1 MIKRVGATAA
11 PMELYKI
18 KLRTY
23 LIISEDNNN
32 KRKYI
37 KYMSSEFIPIGQSAM
52 RTGITKLVVYLPAL
66 VKIILYFK
74 ICFSKFKNNFESLL
88 YKSLSYGK

>member
-52 RTGITKLVVYLPAL
+52 RTGSGFPIR
-66 VKIILYFK
+66 ILR
-74 ICFSKFKNNFESLL
+74 I
-88 YKSLSYGK
+88 SYTGNPLKMSIS